1 MRLRNI
7 LYSIC
12 LSALILAASCSK
24 EGGLEKIAM
33 KRLPIALEKAMEDQ
47 MSLKGGARIQSPET
61 IFQCDSLCII
71 HFQAVANDPSGK
83 EFSFPVRYVFLRDEF
98 MSAAKGHPVYSEMV
112 TGSPTMDRE
121 EVEKLK
127 KYCQENSNSLY
138 IYYAGTATPIES
150 DSL

>member
-1 MRLRNI
+1 MILRKT

-12 LSALILAASCSK
+12 LSALILAASCSQRG
-24 EGGLEKIAM
+24 ELEKIAM

-47 MSLKGGARIQSPET
+47 MSLKGGAKIQSPET

-71 HFQAVANDPSGK
+71 HFQAVTNDSSGK
-83 EFSFPVRYVFLRDEF
+83 EFSFPVRYIFLHDKF
-98 MSAAKGHPVYSEMV
+98 MSAAQGHPVYSEKV
-112 TGSPTMDRE
+112 TGSPTMSRD

-150 DSL
+150 DNL